1 MSNVPKVK
9 SPTPSQIT
17 GHTQQ
22 RSVTPRGTP
31 NYNNWV
37 PQEEQVQQQQ
47 PQFYIS
53 QQGYFNPQ
61 QVQQQ
66 FLQQQVNPQQNYPHD
81 ISKQLN
87 NQQLVQGQALAQQ
100 QNMYQQQQQRTPAPF
115 YPQRPMQPP
124 QQQRMQ
130 MPGQGQNPM
139 YPTVMFM
146 PPSTNMNSYGTQII
160 VQSQP
165 GGQMQPMMQLP
176 GGQRMPA
183 PQPPYNMPT
192 QQTVSSGG
200 YSGMPP
206 TSYQNTMTMYPL
218 PTQRPPSAPGMSAPQ
233 PVIQKRERKILSIVD
248 PNTGKDIISDVMSA
262 RSTTPGSTTGS
273 GSGSRGQTPN
283 ESIEEPPAPGTSPPP
298 EGEASAICA
307 QFAAQVA
314 ATMRSGGGGQH
325 PAQMLPTEVPP
336 QGVQS
341 QPLVQTAPVVEP
353 QSQPPIVTE
362 ENTANSM
369 PQQQPIVNTQHVSAV
384 QLPVENAPSLSSS
397 KSNVHSQ
404 NNVEV
409 VEATRT
415 KSETPEN
422 VSSVDTLSNVQTNGI
437 NEDSSRE
444 ATQELVSGSQDVNAV
459 DLNVPSKVE
468 AKVETKVISEPSKTK
483 SEESVVKIEDRK
495 QNPVV
500 KSEENVLIQEV
511 VKEESS
517 SVDPVPD
524 PKAIGEPAPVTE
536 TVVPR
541 EAKKESSK
549 KKLKDLNK
557 KEMDGSDMDAF
568 MDVAHVKEEITPVE
582 EKPVEQNPPQ
592 EKPEEEKTKKESVQE
607 VSVEVPTVEIIVED
621 EKVQEEN
628 SKNRE
633 ISESDSESDPSSK
646 LKYTYKEDQW
656 SPLNMEG
663 KKLYD
668 REFLLQ
674 LQFSKESTAKP
685 KDMPDLPDIVIE
697 NPLLGGTASRSQR
710 DNFSFSA
717 SHSQSSGFD
726 FTPGYVK
733 GTPSRGGG
741 GGGGSITKRNSQQS
755 HKRIPDRPSAQKVI
769 NLSSMQQEVKLHK
782 AESAWKPTHKDTKE
796 TKDDKDENE
805 TKTEELYKK
814 ARGILNKLTPQKFQT
829 LVKQMSEL
837 EITSED
843 HLQGVANLV
852 FEKAIAEPGFSVA
865 YASMCRYLTQIKVPS
880 TKKSGEFVNF
890 RAILLTKCQKEF
902 EKDKAAEDDIEALRV
917 KLKDAEESKKAEIE
931 AEIVLTETNA
941 RRRSLGNIRFIG
953 ELFKL
958 KMLTEPIMH
967 ECVFKLL
974 NSKDEE
980 SLECLCKL
988 LRTIGKELDSEK
1000 AKPRVDQYFQR
1011 MHKVIEEK
1019 KTSSRV
1025 RFMLQD
1031 VLELRMSNWVPRRDE
1046 SNPKTIEQIHKEA
1059 QQEAQEKQLLVQSL
1073 NTQAKSGGGG
1083 GRGGR
1088 GGGGPRLGRDAGS
1101 MGATPDG
1108 WSTVAGPPSRRGER
1122 QTIDPARLRLSK
1134 QNVDENI
1141 QLGPGGGAGRFAGWQ
1156 RGSSG
1161 GGART
1166 SQEAE
1171 KNPGNRFSA
1180 LSKPEDEGRSRYGV
1194 SPARDGGRG
1203 GRGFG
1208 RPVRIS
1214 QRASQEQEKESAL
1227 AAARSI
1233 AGGQT
1238 TPREGPSRE
1247 SSRGREP
1254 RESSLKEPE
1263 KPVEA
1268 SVDLTEADMVKKA
1281 KAILDEYLHLQDMK
1295 EALICVEE
1303 LNCPTLNHVFVSE
1316 CINQVLERST
1326 VARRHTGL
1334 LLHDLVKKPI
1344 ITDKQYLQGLN
1355 SVLAYAEDM
1364 EIDIPKIYQY
1374 FGELIGPMVQDGS
1387 VPLSFLKEA
1396 CQPLKESGKAGI
1408 LVAEI
1413 LHDASDREGHKKVGD
1428 LWKKSGLEWSDFVP
1442 EDQIT
1447 QFLKD
1452 KKLEFTT
1459 RDGSTPTT
1467 PTVRMPLERIQENL
1481 QDLVVEKVVRNEEIF
1496 DWIEANLDDFTTK
1509 DKKFIRALMTAVCSS
1524 AITGRGNSAKVDA
1537 TRITARGVILQKYLD
1552 HQAEFELQALYALQ
1566 ALVHKLE
1573 HPPGVLRTLF
1583 DTLYDEDIISEDAF
1597 NQWEASKDPA
1607 EQEGKGVAMKQVVQ
1621 FFTWLREADD
1631 EVDS

>member
-1 MSNVPKVK
+1 MGNCVSKK
-9 SPTPSQIT
+9 
-17 GHTQQ
+17 G
-22 RSVTPRGTP
+22 
-31 NYNNWV
+31 V
-37 PQEEQVQQQQ
+37 PQEEQVQQQ

-53 QQGYFNPQ
+53 QGGFFNPQ

-66 FLQQQVNPQQNYPHD
+66 FIQQQVNPQQNYPHD

-87 NQQLVQGQALAQQ
+87 NQQLAQGQALAQQ
-100 QNMYQQQQQRTPAPF
+100 QNMYQQQPQQRTPAPF

-124 QQQRMQ
+124 QQQRMP
-130 MPGQGQNPM
+130 MPGQGQSPM

-165 GGQMQPMMQLP
+165 GGQMQPMMLP

-183 PQPPYNMPT
+183 PQPPYNMSAP
-192 QQTVSSGG
+192 QTVSSGG

-206 TSYQNTMTMYPL
+206 TSYQNTMTMYQV
-218 PTQRPPSAPGMSAPQ
+218 PTQRPPSTPGMTAPQ

-262 RSTTPGSTTGS
+262 RSTTPGST

-283 ESIEEPPAPGTSPPP
+283 ESIEEGGTSPPQ
-298 EGEASAICA
+298 GEASAICA

-325 PAQMLPTEVPP
+325 PTQMLSTEGPP
-336 QGVQS
+336 PGVQL

-362 ENTANSM
+362 GDTTNSI
-369 PQQQPIVNTQHVSAV
+369 PQQPIVNTHVSAV
-384 QLPVENAPSLSSS
+384 QLPVENTPSLSSS
-397 KSNVHSQ
+397 ESNVHSQ

-415 KSETPEN
+415 KSETPETI
-422 VSSVDTLSNVQTNGI
+422 SSVDSLSNVQTNGI
-437 NEDSSRE
+437 SEGSSRE
-444 ATQELVSGSQDVNAV
+444 PSQELVSGSEDINAV
-459 DLNVPSKVE
+459 DINVPTQVE
-468 AKVETKVISEPSKTK
+468 EKVETKVISEPSKTK
-483 SEESVVKIEDRK
+483 SEESVVKIEDKK

-500 KSEENVLIQEV
+500 KSEENMLIQEV
-511 VKEESS
+511 GKEESS

-524 PKAIGEPAPVTE
+524 PKAVGEPASVTE
-536 TVVPR
+536 TVVAR
-541 EAKKESSK
+541 ESKKESTK

-568 MDVAHVKEEITPVE
+568 IDVEHVKEEITPVE
-582 EKPVEQNPPQ
+582 EKPVEQKPPQ
-592 EKPEEEKTKKESVQE
+592 EKPEEDKTKKESVQE

-628 SKNRE
+628 AKNRE
-633 ISESDSESDPSSK
+633 ISESDADADAESDPSMK

-674 LQFSKESTAKP
+674 LQFSQESTAKP
-685 KDMPDLPDIVIE
+685 KDLPDLPDIILD
-697 NPLLGGTASRSQR
+697 NPLLGGTARSSR

-717 SHSQSSGFD
+717 SQSSGFD

-796 TKDDKDENE
+796 VKDEDE
-805 TKTEELYKK
+805 LKTEELYKK

-902 EKDKAAEDDIEALRV
+902 EKDKAAEDDIEQLRI

-931 AEIVLTETNA
+931 AEIVVTETNA

-1011 MHKVIEEK
+1011 MNKVVEEK

-1031 VLELRMSNWVPRRDE
+1031 VVELRHSNWVPRRDE

-1073 NTQAKSGGGG
+1073 AVQSKSGGRG
-1083 GRGGR
+1083 GGR
-1088 GGGGPRLGRDAGS
+1088 GGGGPRLGGQSGS
-1101 MGATPDG
+1101 MGGGATPDG

-1122 QTIDPARLRLSK
+1122 QTIDPARLKLSR

-1171 KNPGNRFSA
+1171 KTPGNRFSA
-1180 LSKPEDEGRSRYGV
+1180 LSKPEEEGRSRYGV

-1214 QRASQEQEKESAL
+1214 QRSSQEQEKESAL

-1268 SVDLTEADMVKKA
+1268 SVQLTEAEMVKKA
-1281 KAILDEYLHLQDMK
+1281 HAILDEYLHLQDMK

-1303 LNCPTLNHVFVSE
+1303 LNCPSINHVFVSE

-1396 CQPLKESGKAGI
+1396 CQPLKETGKAGI

-1428 LWKKSGLEWSDFVP
+1428 LWRKSGLEWSDFVP

-1467 PTVRMPLERIQENL
+1467 PTVRMPLERIQDNL
-1481 QDLVVEKVVRNEEIF
+1481 HDLVVEKAVRNEEIF